1 LLIRYWAAIVT
12 ALATAA
18 LVDWSSEILA
28 DAGWL
33 GGLAASDGHQEAV
46 LPVVVLSALI
56 AVTLGL
62 YVALRAGRGERLRY
76 REVSARHRIAMAV
89 AGLAAV
95 FIVITLMEA
104 YETQF
109 GELSALDPRS
119 VFVEHWPAV
128 IVGYIVVATIVGR
141 VVAAILGIAAAA
153 GQLAAHVLVR
163 FLRIDRRPHAEAPR
177 AVDSF
182 ATRILHRAQV
192 LEFGALGLRAPPP
205 LQLLRPQQLLH

>member
-1 LLIRYWAAIVT
+1 LFIRYWAAIVT

-46 LPVVVLSALI
+46 FPVVVLAALA
-56 AVTLGL
+56 AVALGL
-62 YVALRAGRGERLRY
+62 TVALRAGRGDQIRY
-76 REVSARHRIAMAV
+76 RGSSASHRVAMAV
-89 AGLAAV
+89 AGLVAV

-104 YETQF
+104 YEMQF

-128 IVGYIVVATIVGR
+128 FIGYVVVSALVSRIVGL
-141 VVAAILGIAAAA
+141 ILGVAAAA
-153 GQLAAHVLVR
+153 GQFAAHVIVA
-163 FLRIDRRPHAEAPR
+163 FLHVDLRPRAAMPR

-182 ATRILHRAQV
+182 GTRVQHRPQAV
-192 LEFGALGLRAPPP
+192 EFGALGLRAPPP
-205 LQLLRPQQLLH
+205 LQLLQPEQLFT